1 MQKKSLITLCPIL
14 DANYQ
19 NNKDSVQILRTI
31 EEWIFEIYKA
41 ADIVYENRP
50 AHDHPDL
57 SRNQSNPGQ
66 TFAHGIEILR
76 CPYQE
81 IN

>member
-1 MQKKSLITLCPIL
+1 MQKKSLIIPCPIL

-19 NNKDSVQILRTI
+19 NYEDSVQILRAI

-41 ADIVYENRP
+41 AGIVHERP
-50 AHDHPDL
+50 APDHPDL
-57 SRNQSNPGQ
+57 SRNQSNHGQ
-66 TFAHGIEILR
+66 TFAYGIGPLR